1 MRSLT
6 YLFFLANPGQKS
18 FNDRRTEK
26 SAAPGRGPSASS
38 REAAVRLSKHKIEYL
53 SGKVLR
59 MIQEHPEV
67 HILSNTD
74 LVERAAYDAI
84 WENLEIEQEI
94 DDEVEELLSQ
104 NYNEIRAM
112 EMDVGALRNKMKREL
127 ARKKNFVL

>member
-1 MRSLT
+1 
-6 YLFFLANPGQKS
+6 
-18 FNDRRTEK
+18 
-26 SAAPGRGPSASS
+26 
-38 REAAVRLSKHKIEYL
+38 VRLSKHQIEYL